1 MANGERRVAPD
12 AIRGCRRQ
20 QETVRADRQFRVTKP
35 TSFVG
40 ARPKCPPAW
49 RLSNQYHS
57 TSETSDTC
65 NRDISTTKNT
75 KYHESKSGVSPD
87 VIRAER
93 SEQEVTAAAFNQSQS
108 VSSVRQNKISRR
120 ALAPVDPQPV
130 LTTNSCILSKRVAP
144 DVIRGCRRQHET
156 VRESLQS
163 GFR

>member
-1 MANGERRVAPD
+1 MSQTTGNCQRKLT
-12 AIRGCRRQ
+12 IRIQ
-20 QETVRADRQFRVTKP
+20 VTNLPPGVESTP
-35 TSFVG
+35 TY
-40 ARPKCPPAW
+40 PPTW